1 MFRLR
6 SFFEFDQIHK
16 NRIEQTHD
24 PTADNIGT
32 ADTAPAS
39 AMDNFGLNEK
49 VS

>member
-1 MFRLR
+1 MQSMPQF
-6 SFFEFDQIHK
+6 SGPQ
-16 NRIEQTHD
+16 QTHD

-32 ADTAPAS
+32 ADTALAS